1 MVSKNS
7 LIVAGFVFLSAGILM
22 SMYVYSIH
30 QHEQTRNQ
38 IFEKIK
44 EGEALLDQKSEKSA
58 VKALAIFTELAS
70 KEIDKSMQF
79 DIKYGLANSL
89 ERNKDKVLALDIYKE
104 LNQYPNL
111 TKTQREKVS
120 YSIGNILLSMEREEE
135 GKSHLNLVLQM
146 SEDKKLRSKVFISIA
161 DYYIKSQEYDEAR
174 KNYLLAIQEDP
185 GNTNGR
191 LGWKMALDLLGYSW
205 DPYDIVNDYP
215 KQNIQEKKMEKH
227 SNVVKKPHLKVA
239 LNRKLKRYHARITSA
254 NVFGKALSYY
264 RKKQY
269 WSAIKNFQKTL
280 KVTRNKKTREL
291 SNYYIAECYYALG
304 NSNGSLKYSEKVL
317 SNTVPTKDQ
326 AALFRKGTIYFKNGN
341 YKSAA
346 AEFQKV
352 ISNYPNS
359 NYTEKAKKWKKESLE
374 LISENEKFKERELLL
389 QPANPK

>member
-146 SEDKKLRSKVFISIA
+146 SEDKIA
-161 DYYIKSQEYDEAR
+161 
-174 KNYLLAIQEDP
+174 
-185 GNTNGR
+185 
-191 LGWKMALDLLGYSW
+191 
-205 DPYDIVNDYP
+205 
-215 KQNIQEKKMEKH
+215 
-227 SNVVKKPHLKVA
+227 
-239 LNRKLKRYHARITSA
+239 
-254 NVFGKALSYY
+254 FC
-264 RKKQY
+264 
-269 WSAIKNFQKTL
+269 
-280 KVTRNKKTREL
+280 RN
-291 SNYYIAECYYALG
+291 
-304 NSNGSLKYSEKVL
+304 
-317 SNTVPTKDQ
+317 
-326 AALFRKGTIYFKNGN
+326 
-341 YKSAA
+341 
-346 AEFQKV
+346 
-352 ISNYPNS
+352 
-359 NYTEKAKKWKKESLE
+359 
-374 LISENEKFKERELLL
+374 
-389 QPANPK
+389 